1 MAQRTWL
8 GGLGKNKQTK
18 EIDYSTMTIRAILC
32 FKVTLHGTIRNSVA
46 MLEQCCKHSKQCL
59 NNVATLC
66 CAKNRRCE
74 SSRVTSPFISLSL
87 GAKFEF

>member
-1 MAQRTWL
+1 
-8 GGLGKNKQTK
+8 
-18 EIDYSTMTIRAILC
+18 MTIRAIVC
-32 FKVTLHGTIRNSVA
+32 FKVMLHGTFRNSVA
-46 MLEQCCKHSKQCL
+46 MLEQCCKHSKQCRR
-59 NNVATLC
+59 NVATLC